1 MGSRRIRIPTGVTS
15 LDRELEGGIPTGSI
29 VVLSADP
36 ASQAELLLQT
46 ISTRDDRETFYITT
60 QRSREAVRDS
70 YTRMPGDPAIPRI
83 QSVDAESPLDSAS
96 DLIKRIPEESTV
108 IIDTANTLE
117 EADAMRYRRF
127 INQLQTHMINTG
139 GIAILYSLDGEHV
152 PVNRDISYSMADIV
166 FKLLT
171 RIDGEEVENRLVV
184 PKFRGGS
191 ALEQAI
197 KLELTERVSIDTSRD
212 IA

>member
-1 MGSRRIRIPTGVTS
+1 MAERIRVPTGVTA
-15 LDRELEGGIPTGSI
+15 LDRQLNGGLPTGSI

-46 ISTRDDRETFYITT
+46 ISMQEDRETFYITT

-70 YTRMPGDPAIPRI
+70 YTRMPEDGAVPRI
-83 QSVDAESPLDSAS
+83 QTVDAESPLDSAN
-96 DLIKRIPEESTV
+96 DLIKRIPEKSTV
-108 IIDTANTLE
+108 IIDTVNTLE
-117 EADAMRYRRF
+117 ELDSMRYRRF
-127 INQLQTHMINTG
+127 INELQTHMINTG
-139 GIAILYSLDGEHV
+139 GIAILYALNGQHV
-152 PVNRDISYSMADIV
+152 PINRDISYSMGDIA
-166 FKLLT
+166 FKLIT
-171 RIDGEEVENRLVV
+171 EIDNIEVTNRLVV

-191 ALEQAI
+191 ALQEAV